1 MINYNTLW
9 QMKYRKIYMSQ
20 EEKHI
25 PQGGEWKS
33 RNLAG
38 FGDSESEANSCP
50 QQGKIQR
57 ILPSGEA
64 VVLNP
69 RI

>member
-1 MINYNTLW
+1 
-9 QMKYRKIYMSQ
+9 MSQ